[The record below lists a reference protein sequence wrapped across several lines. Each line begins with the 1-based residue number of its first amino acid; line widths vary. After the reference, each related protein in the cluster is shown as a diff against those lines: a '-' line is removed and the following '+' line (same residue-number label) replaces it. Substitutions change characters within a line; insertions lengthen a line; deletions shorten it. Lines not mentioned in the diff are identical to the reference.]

1 MLNKHKRRGKL
12 LNDGKHF
19 HLMPKREQRIRA
31 ETRIAPPAVLARAT
45 RRHIT
50 SPNLKI
56 FNRQS
61 LQGIYWKWVYWG
73 RNAHHLKGEMDIRIY
88 LHKEQEIFMV
98 GKEFENLKRPFIL
111 QTNLPPEEWPSR
123 TRRSGSDFANVAEI
137 HVKLN
142 GRKLYRKYL
151 CVPKARLG

>member
-1 MLNKHKRRGKL
+1 
-12 LNDGKHF
+12 
-19 HLMPKREQRIRA
+19 MPKREQRIRA

-61 LQGIYWKWVYWG
+61 LQGIYWRWVNWG
-73 RNAHHLKGEMDIRIY
+73 GSAHHIKGEISIKMR
-88 LHKEQEIFMV
+88 HFRETQKFMADD
-98 GKEFENLKRPFIL
+98 EFTNLKRPMIV
-111 QTNLPPEEWPSR
+111 QADLPPERWPKV
-123 TRRSGSDFANVAEI
+123 TRRSGSDFVAVARLD
-137 HVKLN
+137 VKIN
-142 GRKLYRKYL
+142 GRKLLYRKYL